1 MNPSVRH
8 PVLAGLDEAIH
19 VCGQNGSPL
28 SLVHLDIDG
37 FRRQLVLHGHSMAF
51 SKLRSVQRAL
61 ADLMRSGDLGTPF
74 GEHRV
79 LVALPGRDVKQA
91 LAFADRVRLRLRP
104 YGLDG
109 GVSIAVVQLA
119 AAAPA
124 RGAEMIAA
132 ARRLVFESKS
142 MGGGHTL
149 CTTLAPAALPALAQ
163 PEATLN

>member
-1 MNPSVRH
+1 MSQNIPH
-8 PVLAGLDEAIH
+8 PLLAGLDEAIH
-19 VCGQNGSPL
+19 ACGQNGSPL

-37 FRRQLVLHGHSMAF
+37 FRRQLVQHGHSVVT

-61 ADLMRSGDLGTPF
+61 ADLMRSGDLCTPF

-79 LVALPGRDVKQA
+79 LVALPGRDVTQA
-91 LAFADRVRLRLRP
+91 LEFADRVRLRLRP

-109 GVSIAVVQLA
+109 GVSIAVVHLPA
-119 AAAPA
+119 AARA

-142 MGGGHTL
+142 LGGGHTL
-149 CTTLAPAALPALAQ
+149 CTTLAPAAPQ